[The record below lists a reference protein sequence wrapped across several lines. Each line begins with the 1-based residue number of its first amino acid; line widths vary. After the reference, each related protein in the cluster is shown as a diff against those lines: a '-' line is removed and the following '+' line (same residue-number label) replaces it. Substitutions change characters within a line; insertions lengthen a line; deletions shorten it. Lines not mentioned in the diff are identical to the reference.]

1 MKKCLIALSCLFA
14 FSLVNAQDKGS
25 WKTWYENFLKSL
37 KYKVEK
43 KMSPGSK
50 VTAVAAVR
58 GAKQADKSQEV
69 YWKGS
74 NSKKAQE
81 KIEADRKALKEAVEN
96 IVSGDIEKGRF
107 QLKDFIAKNPDSYFI
122 TEAKEALEKL
132 PPEEV
137 KPQIEQGKSA
147 EKTAQPS
154 EESPVKAEESKTA
167 EKK

>member
-1 MKKCLIALSCLFA
+1 MKKYLIVLSCLFA

-43 KMSPGSK
+43 KMSPSSK

-74 NSKKAQE
+74 NSKKAQD
-81 KIEADRKALKEAVEN
+81 KIEADRKSLKEAVEN
-96 IVSGDIEKGRF
+96 IVSGDIEKGRL

-132 PPEEV
+132 PPQEAST
-137 KPQIEQGKSA
+137 QLEQDKSA
-147 EKTAQPS
+147 QKSAPSSDTA
-154 EESPVKAEESKTA
+154 VKSDESKDTD
-167 EKK
+167 KK

>member
-1 MKKCLIALSCLFA
+1 MKKQILFLALLFS
-14 FSLVNAQDKGS
+14 FSQLYSQEKGN

-43 KMSPGSK
+43 KIAPRSK

-58 GAKQADKSQEV
+58 GSKKEDKSQEV

-81 KIEADRKALKEAVEN
+81 KIEADRKTLREAVEL
-96 IVSGDIEKGRF
+96 IVNGDIEKGRT

-122 TEAKEALEKL
+122 AEAKEALEKL
-132 PPEEV
+132 PPEEE
-137 KPQIEQGKSA
+137 KNQEPQAKNEQA
-147 EKTAQPS
+147 EKS
-154 EESPVKAEESKTA
+154 DA